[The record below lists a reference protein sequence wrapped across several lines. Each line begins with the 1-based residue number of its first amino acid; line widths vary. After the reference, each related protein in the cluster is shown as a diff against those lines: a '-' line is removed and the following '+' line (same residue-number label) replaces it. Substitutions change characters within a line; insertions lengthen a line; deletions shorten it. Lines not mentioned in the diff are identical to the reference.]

1 MEVTNEQSE
10 ETPRLTVGDLGVAA
24 WACSELFNFML
35 EGYEQEEYGEMTK
48 EQIEQAMHQLRT
60 SFVKFDALASALS
73 PDRVT
78 DEEVD
83 EIVESG
89 DLSDE
94 NVEKLADWVEDQ
106 IEPHELTDS
115 EEEWPEQS
123 SEEHDEDEPWSE

>member
-35 EGYEQEEYGEMTK
+35 EGYEQEDYGGMTK
-48 EQIEQAMHQLRT
+48 EQIEQAMHKLRT
-60 SFVKFDALASALS
+60 SFIKFDALASALS

-78 DEEVD
+78 DEQVD

-94 NVEKLADWVEDQ
+94 NVEKLTDWVEDQ

-115 EEEWPEQS
+115 EEE
-123 SEEHDEDEPWSE
+123 